1 MLDNHQK
8 LLFNRGMNE
17 LVMRLADSYFLK
29 RIEEVDGHLIWH
41 GPFKREVTH
50 NKPVIRKSKPTN
62 QTRSASRY
70 AWELVYPELA
80 ENRKLRYT
88 CGNDMCVSP
97 EHQEVIQD
105 ICPRGHEITD
115 ANKYATKTLT
125 GFMTYTCRTCVK
137 DALRAKRRA
146 ATLQVK

>member
-1 MLDNHQK
+1 
-8 LLFNRGMNE
+8 MNQ
-17 LVMRLADSYFLK
+17 LVMLLSDRYFFS
-29 RIEEVDGHLIWH
+29 RVEEIDGHLIWH
-41 GPFKREVTH
+41 GPFKTEVTH
-50 NKPVIRKSKPTN
+50 RKPVIRKSKPTN

-70 AWELVYPELA
+70 AWELVYPELP

-88 CGNDMCVSP
+88 CGNDMCVAP

-105 ICPRGHEITD
+105 TCPKGHEMTD
-115 ANKYATKTLT
+115 ANKYPTKTLT

-146 ATLQVK
+146 AKVQVK